1 MVQYIPNTDPWSTL
15 GALLGQGITQG
26 FSEQRQAQQQA
37 SALNELGLPAWVSTL
52 SPQIQAEV
60 VKNQLSKQQLQEL
73 LAPSTQPSQDV
84 VAAGEITEQITPS
97 GQQKPSSR
105 LQQLSDE
112 QLVALSGMGGGTSQI
127 AKAEL
132 DRRSKVEEREFKTK
146 ERLKE
151 QGYKEVQDIYKELNQ
166 KRSKLDDLKL
176 LSETLEDS
184 IQKGNLGF
192 FSLNKLADFTGID
205 ALRSPRG
212 AAFNSAVKEYFTAD
226 LSGIS
231 ARGLNQFI
239 EKVLLKS
246 LPQIGQSREANQAVL
261 DILKT
266 RNDLIE
272 KELDTYDQVRDEFE
286 EKGISDRKVPA
297 EVAKRMQVFARD
309 AREDLKK
316 KIENLEKPASKAKKF
331 KSMPDASRFQGK
343 TGRDTATGKQFR
355 SQEVSPG
362 KWEWVEIEAIEE

>member
-176 LSETLEDS
+176 LSEPL
-184 IQKGNLGF
+184 
-192 FSLNKLADFTGID
+192 
-205 ALRSPRG
+205 
-212 AAFNSAVKEYFTAD
+212 
-226 LSGIS
+226 
-231 ARGLNQFI
+231 
-239 EKVLLKS
+239 
-246 LPQIGQSREANQAVL
+246 
-261 DILKT
+261 
-266 RNDLIE
+266 
-272 KELDTYDQVRDEFE
+272 
-286 EKGISDRKVPA
+286 
-297 EVAKRMQVFARD
+297 
-309 AREDLKK
+309 
-316 KIENLEKPASKAKKF
+316 
-331 KSMPDASRFQGK
+331 
-343 TGRDTATGKQFR
+343 
-355 SQEVSPG
+355 
-362 KWEWVEIEAIEE
+362 